1 MSLASEAIALVTK
14 ILTQMSIKGQTGIKS
29 IPNAREIQNKAID
42 IVAEM
47 RSKGY
52 DLARDFTPAN
62 IKLYI
67 NSIKDK
73 GVASLMKVK
82 DQMSK
87 VEKASDDL
95 GKTLGKNKSILDD
108 VFENMFGGF
117 TPKVVPKSLS
127 PEKIKRIKDGIS
139 TKIKLNR
146 GEENKKYAKELMTN
160 SDEFRQLP
168 DADRKELL
176 DLIEE
181 SIKDSGDDV
190 FPFNTGG
197 RVGMGAGG
205 LIGKFTKA
213 EVLIEM
219 IKNTLKTSK
228 DLYVKKNFPTF
239 LKELRQNPELAND
252 PNVWKQFTTGL
263 PKNQRLVVHSDDSV
277 DFFRQTEFGPQNIKT
292 ITAFQKKYPFLSR
305 EEATKIT
312 KMEPED
318 QVLEVTRLERIYDK
332 NLKQKNID
340 RIQRL
345 RDQGFFDKALGGRVG
360 FKNGKG
366 VASLEEEY
374 YGKQKLDW
382 LKNFSD
388 QMTFEEYLQMMSMK
402 AAKGGRVSLKGGGV
416 GHPPSSNS
424 MFENIFYNP
433 NHPYLSTFNTMGIM
447 DMIQQIPFF
456 NKGGR
461 VGFKK
466 GKGLTRRTFL
476 KLMGGLAALP
486 VVGKFLGPATKVA
499 EKAIP
504 AAQEGF
510 KIGKDNFLLL
520 VDKIKRFGKKTDGLA
535 TKEREVGYVYSDK
548 KGNTYELI
556 EDISSGDKRIIKDR
570 PGVGQYGEETFD
582 TIEDRTVM
590 ELKKGEY
597 VKNKKGKII
606 KTKDEY
612 FENQE
617 VAGVDGTFDDV
628 ADVADDVAQEVI
640 EEVGG
645 AAIKKKSG
653 GLATMFRKKNV

>member
-1 MSLASEAIALVTK
+1 M
-14 ILTQMSIKGQTGIKS
+14 
-29 IPNAREIQNKAID
+29 
-42 IVAEM
+42 
-47 RSKGY
+47 
-52 DLARDFTPAN
+52 
-62 IKLYI
+62 
-67 NSIKDK
+67 
-73 GVASLMKVK
+73 
-82 DQMSK
+82 
-87 VEKASDDL
+87 
-95 GKTLGKNKSILDD
+95 
-108 VFENMFGGF
+108 
-117 TPKVVPKSLS
+117 
-127 PEKIKRIKDGIS
+127 
-139 TKIKLNR
+139 
-146 GEENKKYAKELMTN
+146 
-160 SDEFRQLP
+160 
-168 DADRKELL
+168 
-176 DLIEE
+176 
-181 SIKDSGDDV
+181 
-190 FPFNTGG
+190 
-197 RVGMGAGG
+197 
-205 LIGKFTKA
+205 
-213 EVLIEM
+213 
-219 IKNTLKTSK
+219 
-228 DLYVKKNFPTF
+228 
-239 LKELRQNPELAND
+239 
-252 PNVWKQFTTGL
+252 
-263 PKNQRLVVHSDDSV
+263 HSDDSV
-277 DFFRQTEFGPQNIKT
+277 DFFRQTEFGPKNIET
-292 ITAFQKKYPFLSR
+292 ITAFQKKHPFLSR

-318 QVLEVTRLERIYDK
+318 QILEVTRLERIYDK

-345 RDQGFFDKALGGRVG
+345 RDQGFFDKASGGRVG

-388 QMTFEEYLQMMSMK
+388 QMTFEEYLQMISMK
-402 AAKGGRVSLKGGGV
+402 AAKGGLARFS
-416 GHPPSSNS
+416 
-424 MFENIFYNP
+424 
-433 NHPYLSTFNTMGIM
+433 
-447 DMIQQIPFF
+447 
-456 NKGGR
+456 
-461 VGFKK
+461 FKN

-499 EKAIP
+499 EKAGP
-504 AAQEGF
+504 AAVEGF

-570 PGVGQYGEETFD
+570 PGVGQYGEETYD
-582 TIEDRTVM
+582 TIEDRTIM

-597 VKNKKGKII
+597 VKNKKGKVI

-628 ADVADDVAQEVI
+628 TDVADDGAEEII

-645 AAIKKKSG
+645 AVIKKKSG

>member
-1 MSLASEAIALVTK
+1 MSLASRAISLVTK
-14 ILTQMSIKGQTGIKS
+14 VLTEASIKGQTGIKS

-47 RSKGY
+47 REKGY

-62 IKLYI
+62 VKLYL
-67 NSIKDK
+67 NSIKNK
-73 GVASLMKVK
+73 GVASLMKK
-82 DQMSK
+82 KITPHKQRNQLGFMSK
-87 VEKASDDL
+87 NYPEGVEPGSTAAKAIDESTLYKAKKFEGLDYDTESIPADMYKEVF
-95 GKTLGKNKSILDD
+95 GKFDN
-108 VFENMFGGF
+108 VFKNMFRGF
-117 TPKVVPKSLS
+117 TPKVVPKLS
-127 PEKIKRIKDGIS
+127 TDQIKKIKTTIS
-139 TKIKLNR
+139 SRAKNQSA
-146 GEENKKYAKELMTN
+146 EENKRYARELMTN
-160 SDEFRQLP
+160 NDDFRNLP

-176 DLIEE
+176 DSIEE
-181 SIKDSGDDV
+181 LIRDSGDDV
-190 FPFNTGG
+190 FPFNT
-197 RVGMGAGG
+197 
-205 LIGKFTKA
+205 
-213 EVLIEM
+213 
-219 IKNTLKTSK
+219 
-228 DLYVKKNFPTF
+228 
-239 LKELRQNPELAND
+239 
-252 PNVWKQFTTGL
+252 
-263 PKNQRLVVHSDDSV
+263 
-277 DFFRQTEFGPQNIKT
+277 
-292 ITAFQKKYPFLSR
+292 
-305 EEATKIT
+305 
-312 KMEPED
+312 
-318 QVLEVTRLERIYDK
+318 
-332 NLKQKNID
+332 
-340 RIQRL
+340 
-345 RDQGFFDKALGGRVG
+345 GGRVG

-374 YGKQKLDW
+374 YGPQKLIW
-382 LKNFSD
+382 LKHFSD

-402 AAKGGRVSLKGGGV
+402 AAKGGRVGLKGGGV

-433 NHPYLSTFNTMGIM
+433 NHPYISTMNTMGIL

-570 PGVGQYGEETFD
+570 SGVGTYGDKSFD
-582 TIEDRTVM
+582 TIEDRTIM

-612 FENQE
+612 YENQE
-617 VAGVDGTFDDV
+617 VSNSIDGTFDDV

-645 AAIKKKSG
+645 VAIKKKSG

>member
-1 MSLASEAIALVTK
+1 MSLASRAISLVSK
-14 ILTQMSIKGQTGIKS
+14 ILTEASIKGQTGIKS

-47 RSKGY
+47 REKGY

-62 IKLYI
+62 VKLYL
-67 NSIKDK
+67 NSIKNK
-73 GVASLMKVK
+73 GVASLMKK
-82 DQMSK
+82 KITPHKQRNQLGFMSK
-87 VEKASDDL
+87 NYPEGVEPGSTAAKAIDESTLYKAKKFEGLDYDTESIPADMYKEVF
-95 GKTLGKNKSILDD
+95 GKFDN
-108 VFENMFGGF
+108 VFKNMFRGF
-117 TPKVVPKSLS
+117 TPKVVPKLS
-127 PEKIKRIKDGIS
+127 TDQIKKIKTTIS
-139 TKIKLNR
+139 SRAKNQSA
-146 GEENKKYAKELMTN
+146 EENKRYARELMTN
-160 SDEFRQLP
+160 NDDFRNLP

-176 DLIEE
+176 DSIEE
-181 SIKDSGDDV
+181 LIRDSGDDV
-190 FPFNTGG
+190 FPFNT
-197 RVGMGAGG
+197 
-205 LIGKFTKA
+205 
-213 EVLIEM
+213 
-219 IKNTLKTSK
+219 
-228 DLYVKKNFPTF
+228 
-239 LKELRQNPELAND
+239 
-252 PNVWKQFTTGL
+252 
-263 PKNQRLVVHSDDSV
+263 
-277 DFFRQTEFGPQNIKT
+277 
-292 ITAFQKKYPFLSR
+292 
-305 EEATKIT
+305 
-312 KMEPED
+312 
-318 QVLEVTRLERIYDK
+318 
-332 NLKQKNID
+332 
-340 RIQRL
+340 
-345 RDQGFFDKALGGRVG
+345 GGRVG

-388 QMTFEEYLQMMSMK
+388 QMTFEEYLQMISMK
-402 AAKGGRVSLKGGGV
+402 AAKGGRVGLKGGGV

-433 NHPYLSTFNTMGIM
+433 NHPYLSTMNTMGIM

-570 PGVGQYGEETFD
+570 GGVGTYGDKSFD
-582 TIEDRTVM
+582 TIEDRTIM

-597 VKNKKGKII
+597 VKNKKGRII

-612 FENQE
+612 YENQE

-628 ADVADDVAQEVI
+628 ADVADDVAQEVM

-645 AAIKKKSG
+645 VAIKKKSG

>member
-1 MSLASEAIALVTK
+1 MSLASQAIALVTK
-14 ILTQMSIKGQTGIKS
+14 ILTQMSIRGQTGIKS

-42 IVAEM
+42 IVSEM
-47 RSKGY
+47 REKGY
-52 DLARDFTPAN
+52 DLARDFSPAN
-62 IKLYI
+62 IKLFLNNKKFRNQEEGIGNFFRKKYPPHKQRNQLGFMSKNYPLGVQPGSTAAKAI
-67 NSIKDK
+67 DESTLYKAKKFEGLDYDTQSIPADMYKEVFK
-73 GVASLMKVK
+73 GETAGISKIQN
-82 DQMSK
+82 QMSK
-87 VEKASDDL
+87 VQKASDDL
-95 GKTLGKNKSILDD
+95 GKTLGKNKSILED
-108 VFENMFGGF
+108 VFDNMFGGF
-117 TPKVVPKSLS
+117 TPKVVPKLS
-127 PEKIKRIKDGIS
+127 TDQIKKIKKTIS
-139 TKIKLNR
+139 SRAKNQSA
-146 GEENKKYAKELMTN
+146 EENKRYARELMTN
-160 SDEFRQLP
+160 NDDFRNLP

-176 DLIEE
+176 DSIEE
-181 SIKDSGDDV
+181 LIRDSGDDV
-190 FPFNTGG
+190 FPFNT
-197 RVGMGAGG
+197 
-205 LIGKFTKA
+205 
-213 EVLIEM
+213 
-219 IKNTLKTSK
+219 
-228 DLYVKKNFPTF
+228 
-239 LKELRQNPELAND
+239 
-252 PNVWKQFTTGL
+252 
-263 PKNQRLVVHSDDSV
+263 
-277 DFFRQTEFGPQNIKT
+277 
-292 ITAFQKKYPFLSR
+292 
-305 EEATKIT
+305 
-312 KMEPED
+312 
-318 QVLEVTRLERIYDK
+318 
-332 NLKQKNID
+332 
-340 RIQRL
+340 
-345 RDQGFFDKALGGRVG
+345 GGRVG

-382 LKNFSD
+382 LINFSD
-388 QMTFEEYLQMMSMK
+388 QMTFEEYLQMISMK
-402 AAKGGRVSLKGGGV
+402 AAKGGRVGLKGGGV

-433 NHPYLSTFNTMGIM
+433 NHPYISTMNTMGIL

-461 VGFKK
+461 VCFKN

-486 VVGKFLGPATKVA
+486 VVGKFLGPATKTV
-499 EKAIP
+499 EKAAPVIG
-504 AAQEGF
+504 EGF

-612 FENQE
+612 TENQE
-617 VAGVDGTFDDV
+617 VAGVDGTFDDF
-628 ADVADDVAQEVI
+628 DEVADDVAEEII

-645 AAIKKKSG
+645 AVIKKKSG

>member
-1 MSLASEAIALVTK
+1 MSLASRAISLVTK
-14 ILTQMSIKGQTGIKS
+14 VLTEASIKGQTGIKS

-47 RSKGY
+47 REKGY

-62 IKLYI
+62 VKLYL
-67 NSIKDK
+67 NSIKNK
-73 GVASLMKVK
+73 GVASLMKK
-82 DQMSK
+82 KITPHKQRNQLGFMSK
-87 VEKASDDL
+87 NYPEGVEPGSTAAKAIDESTLYKAKKFEGLDYDTESIPADMYKEVF
-95 GKTLGKNKSILDD
+95 GKFDN
-108 VFENMFGGF
+108 VFKNMFRGF
-117 TPKVVPKSLS
+117 TPKVVPKLS
-127 PEKIKRIKDGIS
+127 TDQIKKIKTTIS
-139 TKIKLNR
+139 SRAKNQSA
-146 GEENKKYAKELMTN
+146 EENKRYARELMTN
-160 SDEFRQLP
+160 NDDFRNLP

-176 DLIEE
+176 DSIEE
-181 SIKDSGDDV
+181 LIRDSGDDV
-190 FPFNTGG
+190 FPFNT
-197 RVGMGAGG
+197 
-205 LIGKFTKA
+205 
-213 EVLIEM
+213 
-219 IKNTLKTSK
+219 
-228 DLYVKKNFPTF
+228 
-239 LKELRQNPELAND
+239 
-252 PNVWKQFTTGL
+252 
-263 PKNQRLVVHSDDSV
+263 
-277 DFFRQTEFGPQNIKT
+277 
-292 ITAFQKKYPFLSR
+292 
-305 EEATKIT
+305 
-312 KMEPED
+312 
-318 QVLEVTRLERIYDK
+318 
-332 NLKQKNID
+332 
-340 RIQRL
+340 
-345 RDQGFFDKALGGRVG
+345 GGRVG

-382 LKNFSD
+382 LINFSD

-402 AAKGGRVSLKGGGV
+402 AAKGGRVGLKGGGV

-433 NHPYLSTFNTMGIM
+433 NHPYLSTMNTMGIM

-461 VGFKK
+461 VGFKN

-486 VVGKFLGPATKVA
+486 VVGKFLGPATKTV
-499 EKAIP
+499 EKAAPVIG
-504 AAQEGF
+504 EGF

-570 PGVGQYGEETFD
+570 GGVGTYGDKSFD
-582 TIEDRTVM
+582 TIEDRTIM

-597 VKNKKGKII
+597 VKNKKGRII

-612 FENQE
+612 YENQE

-628 ADVADDVAQEVI
+628 ADVADDVAQEVM

-645 AAIKKKSG
+645 VAIKKKSG

>member
-1 MSLASEAIALVTK
+1 MSLASRAISLVTK
-14 ILTQMSIKGQTGIKS
+14 VLTEASIKGQTGIKS

-47 RSKGY
+47 REKGY

-62 IKLYI
+62 VKLYL
-67 NSIKDK
+67 NSIKNK
-73 GVASLMKVK
+73 GVASLMKK
-82 DQMSK
+82 KITPHKQRNQLGFMSK
-87 VEKASDDL
+87 NYPEGVEPGSTAAKAIDESTLYKAKKFEGLDYDTESIPADMYKEVF
-95 GKTLGKNKSILDD
+95 GKFDN
-108 VFENMFGGF
+108 VFKNMFRGF
-117 TPKVVPKSLS
+117 TPKVVPKLS
-127 PEKIKRIKDGIS
+127 TDQIKKIKTTIS
-139 TKIKLNR
+139 SRAKNQSA
-146 GEENKKYAKELMTN
+146 EENKRYARELMTN
-160 SDEFRQLP
+160 NDDFRNLP

-176 DLIEE
+176 DSIEE
-181 SIKDSGDDV
+181 LIRDSGDDV
-190 FPFNTGG
+190 FPFNT
-197 RVGMGAGG
+197 
-205 LIGKFTKA
+205 
-213 EVLIEM
+213 
-219 IKNTLKTSK
+219 
-228 DLYVKKNFPTF
+228 
-239 LKELRQNPELAND
+239 
-252 PNVWKQFTTGL
+252 
-263 PKNQRLVVHSDDSV
+263 
-277 DFFRQTEFGPQNIKT
+277 
-292 ITAFQKKYPFLSR
+292 
-305 EEATKIT
+305 
-312 KMEPED
+312 
-318 QVLEVTRLERIYDK
+318 
-332 NLKQKNID
+332 
-340 RIQRL
+340 
-345 RDQGFFDKALGGRVG
+345 GGRVG

-374 YGKQKLDW
+374 YGPQKLIW
-382 LKNFSD
+382 LKHFSD

-402 AAKGGRVSLKGGGV
+402 AAKGGRVGLKGGGV

-433 NHPYLSTFNTMGIM
+433 NHPYLSTMNTMGIM

-461 VGFKK
+461 VGFKN

-570 PGVGQYGEETFD
+570 SGVGTYGDKSFD
-582 TIEDRTVM
+582 TIEDRTIM

-597 VKNKKGKII
+597 VKNKKGRII

-612 FENQE
+612 YENQE

-628 ADVADDVAQEVI
+628 ADVADDVAQEVM

-645 AAIKKKSG
+645 VAIKKKSG

>member
-1 MSLASEAIALVTK
+1 MSLASRAISLVTK
-14 ILTQMSIKGQTGIKS
+14 VLTEASIKGQTGIKS

-47 RSKGY
+47 REKGY

-62 IKLYI
+62 VKLYL
-67 NSIKDK
+67 NSIKNK
-73 GVASLMKVK
+73 GVASLMKK
-82 DQMSK
+82 KITPHKQRNQLGFMSK
-87 VEKASDDL
+87 NYPEGVEPGSTAAKAIDESTLYKAKKFEGLDYDTESIPADMYKEVF
-95 GKTLGKNKSILDD
+95 GKFDN
-108 VFENMFGGF
+108 VFKNMFRGF
-117 TPKVVPKSLS
+117 TPKVVPKLS
-127 PEKIKRIKDGIS
+127 TDQIKKIKTTIS
-139 TKIKLNR
+139 SRAKNQSA
-146 GEENKKYAKELMTN
+146 EENKRYARELMTN
-160 SDEFRQLP
+160 NDDFRNLP

-176 DLIEE
+176 DSIEE
-181 SIKDSGDDV
+181 LIRDSGDDV
-190 FPFNTGG
+190 FPFNT
-197 RVGMGAGG
+197 
-205 LIGKFTKA
+205 
-213 EVLIEM
+213 
-219 IKNTLKTSK
+219 
-228 DLYVKKNFPTF
+228 
-239 LKELRQNPELAND
+239 
-252 PNVWKQFTTGL
+252 
-263 PKNQRLVVHSDDSV
+263 
-277 DFFRQTEFGPQNIKT
+277 
-292 ITAFQKKYPFLSR
+292 
-305 EEATKIT
+305 
-312 KMEPED
+312 
-318 QVLEVTRLERIYDK
+318 
-332 NLKQKNID
+332 
-340 RIQRL
+340 
-345 RDQGFFDKALGGRVG
+345 GGRVG

-374 YGKQKLDW
+374 YGPQKLIW
-382 LKNFSD
+382 LKHFSD

-402 AAKGGRVSLKGGGV
+402 AAKGGRVGLKGGGV

-433 NHPYLSTFNTMGIM
+433 NHPYLSTMNTMGIL

-520 VDKIKRFGKKTDGLA
+520 VDKIKRFGKKTDDLA

-570 PGVGQYGEETFD
+570 GGVGTYGDKSFD
-582 TIEDRTVM
+582 TIEDRTIM

-597 VKNKKGKII
+597 VKNKKGRII

-612 FENQE
+612 YENQE

-645 AAIKKKSG
+645 VAIKKKSG